1 MPYFSCVFE
10 TPTICVRRTSR
21 RSVYNARNESIY
33 EIVLFKKISKLKRLL
48 CTLRAE
54 SYTSLSIGVPS
65 SVYHESEKK
74 YTGESDD
81 KERKIHASA
90 EG

>member
-1 MPYFSCVFE
+1 MPYFLCVFE
-10 TPTICVRRTSR
+10 TPTICVRRTSK
-21 RSVYNARNESIY
+21 RSVYNARNESIH
-33 EIVLFKKISKLKRLL
+33 EIVLFKKILKLKRL

-65 SVYHESEKK
+65 SVNHESEKK
-74 YTGESDD
+74 YIGESDD